1 MLGLET
7 ICNIKADRNTITP
20 QDKFSVRF
28 LDFVKLKT
36 PQPKSC

>member
-7 ICNIKADRNTITP
+7 ICNKADHNTITP
-20 QDKFSVRF
+20 QDKFSVRL

-36 PQPKSC
+36 PQPKLC

>member
-7 ICNIKADRNTITP
+7 ICNKADHNTITLE
-20 QDKFSVRF
+20 DKFSVGF
-28 LDFVKLKT
+28 LDFVNLKT